1 MDSGPK
7 DVLVLKGANIAAYG
21 FGEGHPFGPDRHD
34 VFHAELARR
43 GLADRVNLA
52 CATEATHAEL
62 AAFHT
67 REHVSRVEALCLEGT
82 GWLDGGDTPA
92 RRGLDAAAAAVVGAS
107 IFAMPLRLM
116 FQPAS

>member
-1 MDSGPK
+1 MASQRN

-21 FGEGHPFGPDRHD
+21 FGEGHPFGPDRHE
-34 VFHAELARR
+34 VFHRELAGR
-43 GLADRVNLA
+43 GAHNRVNLA

-67 REHVSRVEALCLEGT
+67 REYIARVETLCLAGS

-92 RRGLDAAAAAVVGAS
+92 RRGLDAAAAAV
-107 IFAMPLRLM
+107 
-116 FQPAS
+116 